1 MPSPATPRT
10 GATIQYLLLGGLTV
24 AASAVFPAAAT
35 ASSLSPGEIAEGF
48 DTTLADSPAF
58 GGAVVTST
66 HIDLNF
72 HSFPMGLYSQVVRD
86 EQTGALSFYY
96 RLENMSAPGE
106 TLGIDDVT
114 IHGFRAFS
122 TDVANL
128 LDTAGETAAPTAL
141 RGLNGDTVTFDFDSA
156 SSRIAPGG
164 ESFTFVVKTDA
175 THFDRTTLATI
186 AAFPASNEEGP
197 PTQPIETLS
206 IPVFGPSTGV
216 VAIPLPGAALMTA
229 PVAALAG
236 LYIVL
241 KKRRLA
247 QV

>member
-24 AASAVFPAAAT
+24 AASAVFPVNAG
-35 ASSLSPGEIAEGF
+35 ASPLGPGDITENF
-48 DTTLADSPAF
+48 DTTLADSPSF
-58 GGAVVTST
+58 GGDVVTSE

-72 HSFPMGLYSQVVRD
+72 QSFPMGLYSQVVRD
-86 EQTGALSFYY
+86 QQTGALSFYY

-114 IHGFRAFS
+114 IHGFGPFS

-128 LDTAGETAAPTAL
+128 LDTAGQTAAPTAL
-141 RGLNGDTVTFDFDSA
+141 RGFNGDTVTFDFDSA
-156 SSRIAPGG
+156 ASRIAPGG

-175 THFDRTTLATI
+175 THFERTTLASI
-186 AAFPASNEEGP
+186 SAFAASDEVGP

-206 IPVFGPSTGV
+206 VPVFGPSTGV
-216 VAIPLPGAALMTA
+216 VALPLPGAALTTV

-236 LYIVL
+236 LYIVM
-241 KKRRLA
+241 KKRR
-247 QV
+247 QIQG